1 MNEFISNLASSVS
14 AAAIVATA
22 GFALLKKWFLDI
34 ETYEKEKEH
43 HEQEQAKNDI
53 ERYEKENHL
62 FEKFET
68 LINQLQKEKAD
79 ADDLAKA
86 ERKIELLDEKVMNLT
101 TAIDK
106 QCFRIDMYLDK
117 TDSIDKKLDFS
128 NQKITELQLDLQDL
142 KSRFN

>member
-1 MNEFISNLASSVS
+1 MNELLINLASSVS
-14 AAAIVATA
+14 AAIIVATA
-22 GFALLKKWFLDI
+22 GFSLLRKWFLDLDSYNQDKTQNNAYI
-34 ETYEKEKEH
+34 KKHFE
-43 HEQEQAKNDI
+43 
-53 ERYEKENHL
+53 ERLEVENHL
-62 FEKFET
+62 FEKMEN

-101 TAIDK
+101 NAIDK

-117 TDSIDKKLDFS
+117 TDSIDKKLDIS
-128 NQKITELQLDLQDL
+128 NQKITELQLDMQDI